1 MTNVTAEPAP
11 GAVARALTAVIEHTQ
26 TWGMVWFGLIF
37 WGNVLNAI
45 GTEVWPDA
53 DSLVVAAGA
62 AVVGLAA
69 GVLAKVRG
77 RWI

>member
-1 MTNVTAEPAP
+1 MTNVTAEPTP
-11 GAVARALTAVIEHTQ
+11 GGVARALTAVIEHTQ

-62 AVVGLAA
+62 AVVGLAT
-69 GVLAKVRG
+69 GVVAKVRG